1 MLNRGG
7 LMSERS
13 KRSFLPFLMMI
24 VGLVLILGAVA
35 TILVLRGGQTQTT
48 AETQAGEETLSDIPR
63 VTLDEANT
71 AFDSGE
77 AVIVDVR
84 GAEYYAMSHIPTA
97 RSIPLNELEFR
108 MGELN
113 PKDWIILYCT

>member
-1 MLNRGG
+1 
-7 LMSERS
+7 MSERS

-24 VGLVLILGAVA
+24 VGLVLILGAVG
-35 TILVLRGGQTQTT
+35 TFFVLRGGQTQTT
-48 AETQAGEETLSDIPR
+48 AETQAGDESLSDIPR
-63 VTLDEANT
+63 VTLDEAKA

-84 GAEYYAMSHIPTA
+84 GAEYYAVSHIPTA